1 MKKLNPVD
9 ANWGFML
16 QRDFG
21 IEFDQLPNGSWVGH
35 GFTAVDE
42 DGERIPGISSD
53 ALLPRDPEKW
63 ESWGEMMY
71 NSEDELWED
80 IS

>member
-1 MKKLNPVD
+1 MNTLNPID
-9 ANWGFML
+9 TNWGFML

-21 IEFDQLPNGSWVGH
+21 IEFDQLPNGQWVAR
-35 GFTAVDE
+35 GFTATDE
-42 DGERIPGISSD
+42 IGERIPGMSSD

-63 ESWGEMMY
+63 DSWAEMMY